1 MWLQFCQKASPTGM
15 VLAGHVMTSVLMSL
29 QTFTSSH
36 SHCVNVLNQVL
47 ACVASHIRLLLY
59 MQIKYMKY
67 NYSFLSIYSVLTS
80 AWI

>member
-1 MWLQFCQKASPTGM
+1 MAT
-15 VLAGHVMTSVLMSL
+15 VLSEGISHWHGSGWACYDICFDELA
-29 QTFTSSH
+29 TFTSSH

-59 MQIKYMKY
+59 MQIKYVKY